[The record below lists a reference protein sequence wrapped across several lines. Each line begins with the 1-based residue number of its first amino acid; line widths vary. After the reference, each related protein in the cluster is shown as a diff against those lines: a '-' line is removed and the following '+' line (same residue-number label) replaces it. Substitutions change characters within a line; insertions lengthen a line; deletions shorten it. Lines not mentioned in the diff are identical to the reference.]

1 MQKISSSAFADSKPH
16 YVLLDGLR
24 GVAVFWLYGIMYL
37 KALPQVP
44 SIRNSIMGI
53 WLSISS
59 LFCRASLS
67 AMLMTTA
74 GKQR

>member
-24 GVAVFWLYGIMYL
+24 GLRPFWLYGIMYL

-44 SIRNSIMGI
+44 SIRNSIMDI

-67 AMLMTTA
+67 AMLMTTV

>member
-24 GVAVFWLYGIMYL
+24 GVAALLVIWYHVFEGFATSPIDQ
-37 KALPQVP
+37 KF
-44 SIRNSIMGI
+44 I

-59 LFCRASLS
+59 LFCRVSLS